1 MNKVLFARE
10 TLTTFVDKLDK
21 EILKIWYDHIPSS
34 INHPLFTKSARISS
48 IGEELL
54 DHLMEHNTRAA
65 KRLRASLIYY
75 GYKLIAP
82 HNQIDEDKLLI
93 ASSSIEFVHT
103 GLLIHDDFQDQDSI
117 RRGKAT
123 THKHYENYHDKN
135 LKSEYKEH
143 FGASMAIN
151 VGDYALTLGYQT
163 LLKSGFDPLVTIEA
177 LDYLFQGISQ
187 TLYGQSFDIIL
198 ENSETF
204 TEQDIYDLHHSKTW
218 IYTYLTPLLVWITL
232 AGGSEKIKNKLIEF
246 ALPCG
251 IAFQLQDDVIGLFGD
266 EEKTGKSAYSDI
278 KEGKKTLLML
288 KTIELCTPQERE
300 IITELWGRGDLTAE
314 QAEFVRS
321 VVKNSGALD
330 YSYKKAT
337 EFALQAQKVIQEIA
351 ENDKDGVFNTEVL
364 DYLEGIAE
372 YMAVRRDF

>member
-1 MNKVLFARE
+1 MNKVLFARD
-10 TLTTFVDKLDK
+10 TLTAFVAKIDKV
-21 EILKIWYDHIPSS
+21 ILQIWHEHKPSS
-34 INHPLFTKSARISS
+34 INHTLFTKSKKITS

-75 GYKLIAP
+75 GYKLISAAKDK
-82 HNQIDEDKLLI
+82 DEEKLLI

-103 GLLIHDDFQDQDSI
+103 GLLIHDDFQDQDNI

-123 THKHYENYHDKN
+123 THKHYENYHETN
-135 LKSEYKEH
+135 LQSEYKEH

-163 LLKSGFDPLVTIEA
+163 LLTSGFAPEVVIAA
-177 LDYLFQGISQ
+177 LDCLFQGISQ

-198 ENSETF
+198 ENSAVF
-204 TEQDIYDLHHSKTW
+204 SEQDIYDLHHSKTG
-218 IYTYLTPLLVWITL
+218 IYTYFTPLLVGVIL
-232 AGGSEKIKNKLIEF
+232 AGWSEKLKYKLMEY

-278 KEGKKTLLML
+278 KEGKKTLLIL
-288 KTIELCTPQERE
+288 KTLELCTPAERD
-300 IITELWGRGDLTAE
+300 IITGLWGRGDLTPE
-314 QAEFVRS
+314 QAEFVRN
-321 VVKNSGALD
+321 VVKSSGALD

-337 EFALQAQKVIQEIA
+337 EFATQAQKVIQEII
-351 ENDKDGVFNTEVL
+351 EDNTDWALNSEVL

>member
-117 RRGKAT
+117 RRWKAT

-204 TEQDIYDLHHSKTW
+204 TEQDIYDLHHSKT
-218 IYTYLTPLLVWITL
+218 
-232 AGGSEKIKNKLIEF
+232 
-246 ALPCG
+246 
-251 IAFQLQDDVIGLFGD
+251 
-266 EEKTGKSAYSDI
+266 
-278 KEGKKTLLML
+278 
-288 KTIELCTPQERE
+288 
-300 IITELWGRGDLTAE
+300 
-314 QAEFVRS
+314 
-321 VVKNSGALD
+321 
-330 YSYKKAT
+330 
-337 EFALQAQKVIQEIA
+337 
-351 ENDKDGVFNTEVL
+351 
-364 DYLEGIAE
+364 
-372 YMAVRRDF
+372 

>member
-1 MNKVLFARE
+1 MNKVQFAKQ
-10 TLTTFVDKLDK
+10 TLTAFVDKIDK
-21 EILKIWYDHIPSS
+21 VILQIWHNHKPES
-34 INHPLFTKSARISS
+34 INHTLFTKSKKISS

-75 GYKLIAP
+75 GYKLISAKDK
-82 HNQIDEDKLLI
+82 DEEKLLI

-123 THKHYENYHDKN
+123 THKHYEKYHEKN
-135 LKSEYKEH
+135 LQSEYKEH

-163 LLKSGFDPLVTIEA
+163 LLKSGFEPEVVIIA
-177 LDYLFQGISQ
+177 LDCLFQWISQ

-198 ENSETF
+198 ENSQVF

-218 IYTYLTPLLVWITL
+218 IYTYLTPLLVGTIL
-232 AGGSEKIKNKLIEF
+232 AGGSEKLQYKLMEY

-288 KTIELCTPQERE
+288 KTLELCTSAERD
-300 IITELWGRGDLTAE
+300 IITGLWGRGDLTSE
-314 QAEFVRS
+314 QAEFVRN
-321 VVKNSGALD
+321 VVKSSGALD

-337 EFALQAQKVIQEIA
+337 EFATQAQKVIQELRESNQNKA
-351 ENDKDGVFNTEVL
+351 LNEEVL
-364 DYLEGIAE
+364 DYFEGIAE
-372 YMAVRRDF
+372 YMAVRREF